1 LETLKE
7 NILHLLRE
15 SANRPL
21 KMKEIAKALEL
32 GDEQT
37 RTLRAAVRELLEE
50 GEVVETRGKRFGAPE
65 HMNLVVGTFTA
76 HPDGYGFVEP
86 LPRPGQTN
94 LPDIYVAGREVKG
107 AMHRDKVV
115 VRVMGRLTAE
125 RLRGKIIRVLERAHL
140 TIVGVYE
147 QGRTFSYV
155 KPIDERIT
163 QYIYVDDTD
172 SLEAWPGQV
181 VEVEL
186 TEYPSHHKNPEG
198 RIIDVL
204 GWKDAVGLDTEVLI
218 RKHGLPSEFPPEV
231 TEAAEKLPRE
241 IPESELEFRTDL
253 RDLLMVTIDP
263 VEAKDHDDAV
273 SIEIAKNGNYL
284 LGVHIADVS
293 YYVERGG
300 VIDEEAYQR
309 ATSVY
314 LEDRVIPMLPERL
327 SNDLCSLREHEDR
340 LAYSVRMEITPEG
353 DLVGYEIFDSIIR
366 VTHKMN
372 YDQALAIL
380 EGDAE
385 LKRRY
390 SDFADSLFTMNA
402 LAQKLREKRMKR
414 GSLDFEFPEARAIF
428 GSEGQ
433 VVDIV
438 LRRQTISH
446 QLIEDFMLLAN
457 ETVAR
462 HVTGKKAPMVYR
474 IHEEPDPERM
484 GAFREFIASLGYTL
498 TEEEA
503 RTPNGLQRVSR
514 EARGKPEE
522 KLINYL
528 MLRSLREARYSPE
541 NVGHFGLACDCYTHF
556 TSPIRRYP
564 DLVVHRILRALARRG
579 RRGVVEDYGE
589 GLERITEHCSLRE
602 REAMEAERESLLTKQ
617 IMFMS
622 DKVGDVFKGRITGVH
637 SYGLFVELLDFLVEG
652 LIHISTMGDDYYTYI
667 DEKHCLLG
675 EHSGKKYRLGDEVTV
690 QVVRVDTERKRMD
703 FILAEEEPGTPAKK
717 KRKEAPRPGVAA
729 PRHAGPKRR
738 RGRAG

>member
-1 LETLKE
+1 
-7 NILHLLRE
+7 
-15 SANRPL
+15 
-21 KMKEIAKALEL
+21 MKEIAKALEL

-172 SLEAWPGQV
+172 SLEARPGQV